1 MLNNQ
6 KLQEKKKKKIKINA
20 YLSNVG
26 IIGGG
31 APGGNGKPEM
41 AGINRHF
48 VNNDMV
54 KSEHKKREILKS

>member
-1 MLNNQ
+1 MLNNRS
-6 KLQEKKKKKIKINA
+6 LQGKKHFKTNA

-26 IIGGG
+26 SIGGG
-31 APGGNGKPEM
+31 APGGNGKPET

-54 KSEHKKREILKS
+54 NSEHKKGEILKS